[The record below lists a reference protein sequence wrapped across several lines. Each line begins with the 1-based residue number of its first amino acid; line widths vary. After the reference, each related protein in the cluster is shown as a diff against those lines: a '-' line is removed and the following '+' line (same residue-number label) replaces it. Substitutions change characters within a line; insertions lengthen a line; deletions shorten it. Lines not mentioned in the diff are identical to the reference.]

1 MHRSVIRLLP
11 RGFGAPDLFDLL
23 LAAGVGAEKPVQRDV
38 HGAVVAVEVFV
49 VEPGRSS
56 RVSALVCIVTTL

>member
-1 MHRSVIRLLP
+1 MSSYIIC
-11 RGFGAPDLFDLL
+11 DLL

-56 RVSALVCIVTTL
+56 RVSALVCIVTGAHMWK